1 MIFVDTSFWTAFRDR
16 RDDRHGAAT
25 RMLKAIADNELITTN
40 DVRGETWTLLRV
52 RAGHAAAVHF
62 LDHLERSPR
71 LSVVRVDEDVERDAL
86 AWLRRHDE
94 LPYSFVDATSFAVMR
109 ARHIRSVLTFDDD
122 FAAAGFTLFEA

>member
-16 RDDRHGAAT
+16 RDDRHPDAR
-25 RMLKAIADNELITTN
+25 RMLRAVEDQDLITTN
-40 DVRGETWTLLRV
+40 NVRGETWTLLRV

-62 LDHLERSPR
+62 VDHLERSPR
-71 LSVVRVDEDVERDAL
+71 VSVVRVDEDQERDAL

-109 ARHIRSVLTFDDD
+109 TLHVRSALTFDED
-122 FAAAGFTLFEA
+122 FAAAGFTLVEA